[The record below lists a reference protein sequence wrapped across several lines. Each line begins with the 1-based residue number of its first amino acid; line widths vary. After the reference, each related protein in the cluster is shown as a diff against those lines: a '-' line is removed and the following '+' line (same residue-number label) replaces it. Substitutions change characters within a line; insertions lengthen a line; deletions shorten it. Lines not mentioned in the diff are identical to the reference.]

1 MSDRMHPIP
10 FEALLDRALGEWK
23 TENSIFGCSKLYHAP
38 EGAAQPYMGRM
49 PETAVG
55 PAAGPH
61 TQLAQNIVSAYLSG
75 ARMFELKTVQIIDGE
90 DLPVSK
96 PCILAED
103 EGYNCEWSTELT
115 VPEAQNEYIKAWFL
129 IHVLAREL
137 ELGRSDGF
145 VFNMSVGYDLAGIQ
159 SKKIDDFLENLKDA
173 AQTAEYQHCR
183 AVLEE
188 RLGGFRRFGRA
199 DLDAVSPA
207 ICSSVTVSTMHCCP
221 SAA

>member
-10 FEALLDRALGEWK
+10 FEGLLDWVFGELK
-23 TENSIFGCSKLYHAP
+23 TENSIFGCSRLYR
-38 EGAAQPYMGRM
+38 AQPDAGRPYMGRM

-61 TQLAQNIVSAYLSG
+61 TQLAQNIAAAYVCG
-75 ARMFELKTVQIIDGE
+75 ARIFELKTVQTLDGR
-90 DLPVSK
+90 DLKVSK

-137 ELGRSDGF
+137 QLGRADGF
-145 VFNMSVGYDLAGIQ
+145 VFNMSVGYDWQSASQTSGTSAGRIWTP
-159 SKKIDDFLENLKDA
+159 S
-173 AQTAEYQHCR
+173 R
-183 AVLEE
+183 
-188 RLGGFRRFGRA
+188 
-199 DLDAVSPA
+199 P
-207 ICSSVTVSTMHCCP
+207 P
-221 SAA
+221 SAAA